1 MAMTRTEWNNLQ
13 KKLPPNE
20 RESYE
25 TYLAYNPPT
34 PTPAAPAKPTP
45 TPTPTTPAPTPAA
58 TPAATT
64 PKPPVNRVT
73 VEQGQTLKD
82 IAKENNTTVAAILA
96 LPGNATI
103 AARVEAGTQPVFGNS
118 KVVIPS
124 TPTPVPA
131 DVALTAMP
139 TPTKS
144 PGEPEFV
151 GPVATPQPAE
161 KLLPKLN
168 NLVDEL
174 GKSLADLYISQ
185 GLNADG
191 TKKPEPV
198 ITATQKAQAARAA
211 EAGLSVEEAAGNPM
225 FNKAVQPVAPAGF
238 RYTWIGGT
246 DTGQWKLYANTGSTG
261 AGAGMG
267 GGGGAGS
274 ETTTA
279 PGTGTPSTS
288 VDVLK
293 ALLRAQGLSSKI
305 LDSSTSYLNSLLKDN
320 IDYDNA
326 IALFL
331 NTKEY
336 TLKNGT
342 KLTSPFYSEYGYL
355 NEGLATPKDASELFN
370 AVEGYKGIKQKYGLS
385 DKYLSTESLKN
396 YVKNNVTVLDLDER
410 ANAARLAAIQAD
422 PAKTDALIKLGYIA
436 TKEGLQDFYLDSKI
450 GKEQLE
456 VNRNTGA
463 FVAEAIRRAGT
474 GISTA
479 PGQIEGMKAL
489 AATLTSKGYTE
500 AQIAQLATTGFEEIG
515 KTLEPLTKLE
525 NIYGVKADKEAIQKD
540 LQTEEF
546 LGMASELRK
555 KRKEQEELA
564 FKRKSGTMGASR
576 GFGGSLGTT
585 STFGAV

>member
-1 MAMTRTEWNNLQ
+1 MAIKTDR
-13 KKLPPNE
+13 
-20 RESYE
+20 
-25 TYLAYNPPT
+25 
-34 PTPAAPAKPTP
+34 
-45 TPTPTTPAPTPAA
+45 
-58 TPAATT
+58 
-64 PKPPVNRVT
+64 
-73 VEQGQTLKD
+73 
-82 IAKENNTTVAAILA
+82 A
-96 LPGNATI
+96 LVDG
-103 AARVEAGTQPVFGNS
+103 G
-118 KVVIPS
+118 
-124 TPTPVPA
+124 
-131 DVALTAMP
+131 
-139 TPTKS
+139 
-144 PGEPEFV
+144 GE
-151 GPVATPQPAE
+151 GVATPVKSTKTPAKAPTVE
-161 KLLPKLN
+161 ETILPKLN
-168 NLVDEL
+168 TLLASMRQN
-174 GKSLADLYISQ
+174 LADLYVSQ

-191 TKKPEPV
+191 TKKPVPV
-198 ITATQKAQAARAA
+198 VTRTQKLQEARALA
-211 EAGLSVEEAAGNPM
+211 AGLSVEEAAGNPI
-225 FNKAVQPVAPAGF
+225 FNKAVEPSAPVGF

-246 DTGQWKLYANTGSTG
+246 NTGQWKLYANTGSTQAG
-261 AGAGMG
+261 GGNTLTGTGMSGGTTDAGA
-267 GGGGAGS
+267 
-274 ETTTA
+274 T
-279 PGTGTPSTS
+279 TGTPSTS

-293 ALLRAQGLSSKI
+293 ALLKAQGLSSKI
-305 LDSSTSYLNSLLKDN
+305 LDSSTSYLNSLLKEN

-342 KLTSPFYSEYGYL
+342 KVSSPFYSEYGYL
-355 NEGLATPKDASELFN
+355 NEGLATPKEASELFN
-370 AVEGYKGIKQKYGLS
+370 AVEGFKSLQQKYGFS
-385 DKYLSTESLKN
+385 DKYISTDSLKN

-525 NIYGVKADKEAIQKD
+525 SIYGSKAADKEAIQKD

-555 KRKEQEELA
+555 RRKEQEELA
-564 FKRKSGTMGASR
+564 FNRKSGTIGASR
-576 GFGGSLGTT
+576 GSGGSLGTR
-585 STFGAV
+585 STLGTI